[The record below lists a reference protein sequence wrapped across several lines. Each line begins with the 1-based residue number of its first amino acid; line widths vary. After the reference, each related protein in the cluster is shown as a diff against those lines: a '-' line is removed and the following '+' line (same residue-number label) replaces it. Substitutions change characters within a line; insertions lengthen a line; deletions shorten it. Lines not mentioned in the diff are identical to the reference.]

1 MVDYLGSSDGPGAYG
16 AENTDAAKPGAS
28 ADVYEYK
35 IEMPNQQAA
44 SSLTKQTSKVGQD
57 QGNLWESILADVVK
71 RDEQEDSYLLLMGQQ
86 GAGKRSIV
94 REINNKYVNSRNKSM
109 QVDKMGSDY
118 AALDFSFLYVKDLL
132 DTEMASAS
140 VTTDDNL
147 PKLNIWSVNDSERC
161 ELIESVLTPA
171 SLPRTAAVI
180 CLDFEEPME
189 IMNHLRTW
197 ISALSKTIFNLVPQ
211 MEVGAHE

>member
-1 MVDYLGSSDGPGAYG
+1 
-16 AENTDAAKPGAS
+16 
-28 ADVYEYK
+28 
-35 IEMPNQQAA
+35 
-44 SSLTKQTSKVGQD
+44 
-57 QGNLWESILADVVK
+57 
-71 RDEQEDSYLLLMGQQ
+71 MGHQ

-109 QVDKMGSDY
+109 QVEKMGSDY

-132 DTEMASAS
+132 DTEMASAT

-161 ELIESVLTPA
+161 ELIESVLTPG

-189 IMNHLRTW
+189 IMNELRTW
-197 ISALSKTIFNLVPQ
+197 ISALSKTIFNLVP
-211 MEVGAHE
+211 